1 MRLRRVSGRVR
12 FAGLAAL
19 AVVGPAVA
27 GDPAISSD
35 PFRQLNDTAIAIYQ
49 QAKSRY
55 LAAADPVVIVGA
67 SSILIRQHG
76 AVRRV
81 GAIPAAYHLLKT
93 VDHVPRSLW
102 AALRPAIDGLD
113 RDETWRSELTAL
125 RPRVE
130 AALAALPKAGLPA
143 EAAIRDE
150 QMLQAC
156 LSLIDGYL
164 ATGVPAPD
172 KLQGELRALAPA
184 VLADAAEAARAQ
196 IDAIDRDVRPWWAGL
211 SQAERD
217 HTFVVVLGVKT
228 ARVGNAAYAYFV
240 NLLGSAEDGHRVVYA
255 EGIFDEPGADGLLAT
270 LLTDRRLSVD
280 FFVDERRMERDLLA
294 DGAEARLLELFGH

>member
-1 MRLRRVSGRVR
+1 MKLAG
-12 FAGLAAL
+12 FAVLAMI
-19 AVVGPAVA
+19 GPAAA
-27 GDPAISSD
+27 GDLATSSD
-35 PFRQLNDTAIAIYQ
+35 AFVQLNDTAIAIYQ
-49 QAKSRY
+49 QAKGRY
-55 LAAADPVVIVGA
+55 LAAADPVVIAGP

-76 AVRRV
+76 TVRRV

-125 RPRVE
+125 RPHIE
-130 AALAALPKAGLPA
+130 AVLEALPTAGFPTDA
-143 EAAIRDE
+143 TRRDE
-150 QMLQAC
+150 QMLRTC
-156 LSLIDGYL
+156 LALIDGYL

-172 KLQGELRALAPA
+172 KLQGELRALAPT
-184 VLADAAEAARAQ
+184 VLADAADAARAQ
-196 IDAIDRDVRPWWAGL
+196 IDAIDRDVRPWWTGL

-217 HTFVVVLGVKT
+217 QAFVVVLGNKT

-240 NLLGSAEDGHRVVYA
+240 NLLGAAEDGHRVVYG

-270 LLTDRRLSVD
+270 LSTDRRLSLD
-280 FFVDERRMERDLLA
+280 FFADERRMERDLLA
-294 DGAEARLLELFGH
+294 DGAQARLLELFGH

>member
-1 MRLRRVSGRVR
+1 MKLAG
-12 FAGLAAL
+12 FAVLAMI
-19 AVVGPAVA
+19 GPAAA
-27 GDPAISSD
+27 GDLATSSD
-35 PFRQLNDTAIAIYQ
+35 AFVQLNDTAIAIYQ

-55 LAAADPVVIVGA
+55 LAAVDLVVIVGA

-81 GAIPAAYHLLKT
+81 GAIPPVYHLLKT

-113 RDETWRSELTAL
+113 RDETWRSELIAL
-125 RPRVE
+125 RPRIE
-130 AALAALPKAGLPA
+130 AVLEVLPTASFPTDA
-143 EAAIRDE
+143 TRRDE
-150 QMLQAC
+150 QMLRTC
-156 LSLIDGYL
+156 LALIDGYL

-172 KLQGELRALAPA
+172 KLQGELRALAPT
-184 VLADAAEAARAQ
+184 VLADAADAARAQ

-217 HTFVVVLGVKT
+217 QAFVVVLGNKT

-240 NLLGSAEDGHRVVYA
+240 NLLGAAEDGHRVVYA

-270 LLTDRRLSVD
+270 LLTDRRLSLD
-280 FFVDERRMERDLLA
+280 FFADERRMERDLLA

>member
-12 FAGLAAL
+12 FAGFAIL
-19 AVVGPAVA
+19 AVIGPATA
-27 GDPAISSD
+27 GDPATSPD

-49 QAKSRY
+49 QAKGRY
-55 LAAADPVVIVGA
+55 LTAADPVVIVGA
-67 SSILIRQHG
+67 GSILIRQHG
-76 AVRRV
+76 TVRRV

-113 RDETWRSELTAL
+113 RDEAWRNELTAL

-130 AALAALPKAGLPA
+130 AVLEALPKAGFPA
-143 EAAIRDE
+143 EATGRDE
-150 QMLQAC
+150 QMLRTC
-156 LSLIDGYL
+156 LALIDGYL
-164 ATGVPAPD
+164 ATGIPAPD
-172 KLQGELRALAPA
+172 KLQGELRALAPT

-217 HTFVVVLGVKT
+217 HAFVVVLGVKT
-228 ARVGNAAYAYFV
+228 ARAGNAAYAYFV
-240 NLLGSAEDGHRVVYA
+240 NLLGPGEDGHRVVYA

>member
-1 MRLRRVSGRVR
+1 
-12 FAGLAAL
+12 
-19 AVVGPAVA
+19 
-27 GDPAISSD
+27 
-35 PFRQLNDTAIAIYQ
+35 
-49 QAKSRY
+49 
-55 LAAADPVVIVGA
+55 
-67 SSILIRQHG
+67 
-76 AVRRV
+76 
-81 GAIPAAYHLLKT
+81 
-93 VDHVPRSLW
+93 
-102 AALRPAIDGLD
+102 
-113 RDETWRSELTAL
+113 
-125 RPRVE
+125 
-130 AALAALPKAGLPA
+130 
-143 EAAIRDE
+143 
-150 QMLQAC
+150 MLQAC

-196 IDAIDRDVRPWWAGL
+196 IDAIDRDVRPWWDGL

-217 HTFVVVLGVKT
+217 QTFVVVLGVKT

-240 NLLGSAEDGHRVVYA
+240 NLLGSAEDSHRVVYA

-280 FFVDERRMERDLLA
+280 FFADERRMERDLLA